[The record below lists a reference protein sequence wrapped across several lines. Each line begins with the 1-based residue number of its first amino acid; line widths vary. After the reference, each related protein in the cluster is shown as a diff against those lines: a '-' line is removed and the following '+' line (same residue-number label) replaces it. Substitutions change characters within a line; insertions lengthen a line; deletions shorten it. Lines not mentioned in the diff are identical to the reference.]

1 MIILERHSVVTSLAI
16 KESPEIMKNKSNVAQ
31 MIPYPSWGTAVPRS
45 RFVPLSGF
53 VPRSGPDPDLMNNVR
68 TWTSNCTHGLKGDAI
83 THQCLNFNGGLLK
96 PLLNY
101 GYGCIIISHCF
112 TFIQL
117 LIHVVSNPKPWPWP
131 WTTAFLN
138 DPIWSGPQ
146 MSNDITG
153 IQITWKGLKLCQQ
166 RCTFWWPR
174 AVPKHSVSQ
183 DSRFT
188 SSHYAK
194 HCNAL

>member
-1 MIILERHSVVTSLAI
+1 MIILERHSVVTSLVI
-16 KESPEIMKNKSNVAQ
+16 KESPEIMKNKSTVAL

-68 TWTSNCTHGLKGDAI
+68 TWTSNFTHSLKGDAI

-112 TFIQL
+112 TFMKL
-117 LIHVVSNPKPWPWP
+117 LIHVVTQSHDHGHELLPFWMTP
-131 WTTAFLN
+131 
-138 DPIWSGPQ
+138 SG
-146 MSNDITG
+146 
-153 IQITWKGLKLCQQ
+153 LAHRCQ
-166 RCTFWWPR
+166 TI
-174 AVPKHSVSQ
+174 SQ
-183 DSRFT
+183 ESR
-188 SSHYAK
+188 
-194 HCNAL
+194 

>member
-45 RFVPLSGF
+45 RFEPLSGF
-53 VPRSGPDPDLMNNVR
+53 VSRSGPDPDLMNNVR
-68 TWTSNCTHGLKGDAI
+68 TWTSNCTHSLKGDAI

-101 GYGCIIISHCF
+101 GYGCIIISHCL

-117 LIHVVSNPKPWPWP
+117 LIHVVTQSHDHGHELLPFWMTP
-131 WTTAFLN
+131 
-138 DPIWSGPQ
+138 SG
-146 MSNDITG
+146 
-153 IQITWKGLKLCQQ
+153 LAHRCQ
-166 RCTFWWPR
+166 TI
-174 AVPKHSVSQ
+174 SQ
-183 DSRFT
+183 ESR
-188 SSHYAK
+188 
-194 HCNAL
+194 

>member
-16 KESPEIMKNKSNVAQ
+16 KESPEIMKNKSTVAQ

-68 TWTSNCTHGLKGDAI
+68 TWTSNFTHSLKGDAI

-96 PLLNY
+96 SLLNY

-112 TFIQL
+112 TFMKL
-117 LIHVVSNPKPWPWP
+117 LIHVVTQSHDHGHELLLPFWMTP
-131 WTTAFLN
+131 
-138 DPIWSGPQ
+138 SG
-146 MSNDITG
+146 
-153 IQITWKGLKLCQQ
+153 LAHRCQ
-166 RCTFWWPR
+166 TI
-174 AVPKHSVSQ
+174 SQ
-183 DSRFT
+183 ESR
-188 SSHYAK
+188 
-194 HCNAL
+194 